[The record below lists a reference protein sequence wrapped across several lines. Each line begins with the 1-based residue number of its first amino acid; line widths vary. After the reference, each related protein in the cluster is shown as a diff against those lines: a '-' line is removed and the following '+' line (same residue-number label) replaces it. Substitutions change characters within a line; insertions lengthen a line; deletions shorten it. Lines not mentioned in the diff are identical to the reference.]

1 MTTPTC
7 RRWVLFI
14 LSVLLIASVP
24 AQGSAQKKKKD
35 STAPTEQ
42 RTSAHAIPSMRELL
56 LSLQGQQTN
65 LGLLAKVAGDYVV
78 FESETDTLMFPLG
91 ALQSVRFT
99 KAGEDEP
106 RKIEIRFQAK
116 D

>member
-1 MTTPTC
+1 MATPTY
-7 RRWVLFI
+7 RRWILLI
-14 LSVLLIASVP
+14 LSALLIACVP

-35 STAPTEQ
+35 TLAATEQ
-42 RTSAHAIPSMRELL
+42 RTSGHAIPSMRELL
-56 LSLQGQQTN
+56 ISLQGQQTN
-65 LGLLAKVAGDYVV
+65 LGLLAWVAGDYVV
-78 FESETDTLMFPLG
+78 FESETDTLMFPIN

-99 KAGEDEP
+99 KPGEDEP